1 MKFVNR
7 YKDYVV
13 INPLM
18 RGGILPQEV
27 QEQLCQDGW
36 LEIGYSV
43 CHDCIEG
50 RSSLITKPPIRKFLK
65 QVAEFYGGD
74 EAEHTFGCRA
84 AQYVVMKTIAN
95 HVKEE
100 GLEPVVVVDPNS
112 HYTTNIAAEMVGLR
126 VVEPP
131 HTGYPEYKVTV
142 EAFQEKIE
150 EVGRPALVVATHADP
165 YFGNIEPVE
174 ELGKL
179 CEELEVPFMVNAAY
193 TAGVAPIDMK
203 KIRADFLTVSAHKS
217 MASLAPLGFV
227 VTTYE
232 WSKKAFATSK
242 SKAEWTGRVFGK
254 KLPNLFGCSVGGIPL
269 ISAMLSFDYVKA
281 RVKHWED
288 ELKKI
293 NDFVDKLE
301 DIGEGDIMLLGE
313 RPKRHHL
320 LHFET
325 PLFWEISK
333 KHKRKGFF
341 LAEEMLKRKIVGLHK
356 GLSKH
361 IKLSVYGLSDEERER
376 VLTAFEEIAALREKL

>member
-7 YKDYVV
+7 YAGYVV

-18 RGGILPQEV
+18 RGGILPQDV
-27 QEQLCQDGW
+27 QEELCRDGW

-50 RSSLITKPPIRKFLK
+50 RSSLITKPPVKKFLK
-65 QVAEFYGGD
+65 QVARFFGGD

-84 AQYVVMKTIAN
+84 AQYVVMKTIAD
-95 HVKEE
+95 HVKEAE
-100 GLEPVVVVDPNS
+100 LEPVIISDPNS

-131 HTGYPEYKVTV
+131 HTGYPEYRVTV

-150 EVGRPALVVATHADP
+150 EVGKPALIVATHADP

-179 CEELEVPFMVNAAY
+179 CEDLDVPFLVNAAY
-193 TAGVAPIDMK
+193 TAGVAPVDMK
-203 KIRADFLTVSAHKS
+203 KMRADFLTVSAHKS

-232 WSKKAFATSK
+232 WSKKAFATSR

-288 ELKKI
+288 ELRNI

-301 DIGEGDIMLLGE
+301 DIGGGDIMLLGE

-320 LHFET
+320 LHLET

-333 KHKRKGFF
+333 KHRRKGFF
-341 LAEEMLKRKIVGLHK
+341 LAEEMLKRRIVGLHK

-361 IKLSVYGLSDEERER
+361 IKLSVYGLSEEERER
-376 VLTAFEEIAALREKL
+376 VLAAFEEIAALREKL

>member
-7 YKDYVV
+7 YAGYVV

-18 RGGILPQEV
+18 RGGILPQQV
-27 QEQLCQDGW
+27 QEELCRDGW

-50 RSSLITKPPIRKFLK
+50 RSSLITKPPVRKFLK
-65 QVAEFYGGD
+65 QVAGFFGGD

-84 AQYVVMKTIAN
+84 AQYVVMKTIAD
-95 HVKEE
+95 HVKEAE
-100 GLEPVVVVDPNS
+100 LEPVIIADPNS

-126 VVEPP
+126 VVEPR
-131 HTGYPEYKVTV
+131 HTGYPEYRVTV

-150 EVGRPALVVATHADP
+150 EVGKPALIVATHADP

-179 CEELEVPFMVNAAY
+179 CEELDVPFLVNAAY
-193 TAGVAPIDMK
+193 TAGVAPVDMK
-203 KIRADFLTVSAHKS
+203 KMRADFLTVSAHKS

-232 WSKKAFATSK
+232 WSKKAFATSR
-242 SKAEWTGRVFGK
+242 SQAEWTGRVFGK

-281 RVKHWED
+281 RVKRWEE
-288 ELKKI
+288 ELRNI
-293 NDFVDKLE
+293 NNFIDKLE
-301 DIGEGDIMLLGE
+301 DIGGGDIMLLGE

-320 LHFET
+320 LHLET

-333 KHKRKGFF
+333 KHRRKGFF
-341 LAEEMLKRKIVGLHK
+341 LAEEMLKRRIVGLHK

-361 IKLSVYGLSDEERER
+361 IKLSVYGLSEEERER

>member
-1 MKFVNR
+1 MQFVNR
-7 YKDYVV
+7 YKGYVV

-18 RGGILPQEV
+18 RGGILPGKV
-27 QEQLCQDGW
+27 QEQLCKDGW

-50 RSSLITKPPIRKFLK
+50 RSSLITKPPVRKFLK
-65 QVAEFYGGD
+65 QVAQFFGGD

-84 AQYVVMKTIAN
+84 AQYVVMKTIAEYA
-95 HVKEE
+95 KEE
-100 GLEPVVVVDPNS
+100 KLEPVVVVDPNS

-131 HTGYPEYKVTV
+131 HTGYPEYRVTA

-165 YFGNIEPVE
+165 YFGNMEPVE
-174 ELGKL
+174 EIGKL
-179 CEELEVPFMVNAAY
+179 CEDLEVPFMVNAAY

-203 KIRADFLTVSAHKS
+203 RMRADFLTVSAHKS

-232 WSKKAFATSK
+232 WSKRAFAASK

-269 ISAMLSFDYVKA
+269 ISAMLSLDYVKV
-281 RVKHWED
+281 RVKRWEE

-293 NDFVDKLE
+293 NRFVEKLE

-333 KHKRKGFF
+333 KHRRKGFF
-341 LAEEMLKRKIVGLHK
+341 LAEEMLKRRIVGLHK

-361 IKLSVYGLSDEERER
+361 IKLSVYGLSEAEIER
-376 VLTAFEEIAALREKL
+376 VLTAFEEIATLRDKL